1 MSMLHRGCS
10 ARLASLLLKATLD
23 ISAAK
28 LIRLSEKDE
37 CFCLMF
43 VNRSPLCSKYCRSFN
58 IIYL

>member
-10 ARLASLLLKATLD
+10 ARLASPFTKATLD

-37 CFCLMF
+37 CFLLILCL
-43 VNRSPLCSKYCRSFN
+43 
-58 IIYL
+58 